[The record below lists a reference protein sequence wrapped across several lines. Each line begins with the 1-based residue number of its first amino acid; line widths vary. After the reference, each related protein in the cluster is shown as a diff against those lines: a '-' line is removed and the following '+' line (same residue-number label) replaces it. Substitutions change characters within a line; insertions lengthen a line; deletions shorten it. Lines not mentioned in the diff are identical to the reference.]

1 MITSFITL
9 YVTEDARLAPSTD
22 ILVSAS
28 RELPPAPLFT
38 LLGRKWACY
47 PNRRKAN
54 KEIPA

>member
-1 MITSFITL
+1 M
-9 YVTEDARLAPSTD
+9 VTEDTRLTPSTD

-38 LLGRKWACY
+38 PTPKAAKSKWACY